1 MDKNRNVSN
10 ADNSGLDISFMEMW
24 LALRNG
30 YIIILLASFLGLMV
44 QGIRYYQSDRVFEAR
59 ALIQLASIHGLQNQ
73 DRPSNEDFAPASSFG
88 IRNYLDSAI
97 VISLLRNPTTY
108 SQAMIDICS
117 LPGQPITAEKIAS
130 TIVLNK
136 YMGVNSLLELKVFGP
151 SPDIAVNCTMSI
163 IEKLSSFESV
173 FTKSY
178 YANLNRQLKAL
189 DIRIT
194 DIRNTI
200 VVNDNKGERPI
211 ITSIFLMNDLY
222 KLQAQKDIIV
232 NVLSGEPTQNWLL
245 VGEVYSSG
253 KQISKSL
260 RSLLFEG
267 LVVGVL
273 IGLIAIFM
281 NLAIRKIKF

>member
-1 MDKNRNVSN
+1 M
-10 ADNSGLDISFMEMW
+10 
-24 LALRNG
+24 
-30 YIIILLASFLGLMV
+30 
-44 QGIRYYQSDRVFEAR
+44 
-59 ALIQLASIHGLQNQ
+59 
-73 DRPSNEDFAPASSFG
+73 
-88 IRNYLDSAI
+88 
-97 VISLLRNPTTY
+97 
-108 SQAMIDICS
+108 
-117 LPGQPITAEKIAS
+117 
-130 TIVLNK
+130 
-136 YMGVNSLLELKVFGP
+136 
-151 SPDIAVNCTMSI
+151 
-163 IEKLSSFESV
+163 
-173 FTKSY
+173 
-178 YANLNRQLKAL
+178 

-200 VVNDNKGERPI
+200 VANDNKGERPI

-232 NVLSGEPTQNWLL
+232 NVLSGEPTQNRLL